1 MLPKQLMPT
10 ASKKTIILITSIVLL
25 CVLLIVFTNPWSTL
39 KNDAR
44 NIALKSVAEVDR
56 IVLADAFDSTVL
68 VRQDDTWLIND
79 KEQAGQIPVE
89 NLLIAAERLEIS
101 SIVSSKSETGN
112 SLVRTVTYYR
122 GEKTVLTY
130 ELQTQGQKYLLTPTG
145 SDQSFYVAVSG
156 YPDLNLN
163 KVFSSTPNH
172 YREHLLIDL
181 LPSEIS
187 RIEIELQ
194 GGESYFFTQNQEGE
208 VTCIP
213 AQDQDPIPSTEL
225 NELATRLLFSY
236 FTSIVYEDKSGIAIS
251 TLHQTNS
258 GSSRMARLHVESFEG
273 ENHTL
278 EVFPYVE
285 NLGGEPHMFKALVHY
300 NTEPEALVVNYI
312 YLDVL
317 MRDLSHYVGEN

>member
-1 MLPKQLMPT
+1 MPT

-25 CVLLIVFTNPWSTL
+25 AVLLIVFTNPWSTL
-39 KNDAR
+39 RGNAGS
-44 NIALKSVAEVDR
+44 IALKSAAEVDR

-68 VRQDDTWLIND
+68 IRQDDAWLIND

-89 NLLIAAERLEIS
+89 NLLIAAERMEIS
-101 SIVSSKSETGN
+101 SIVSSGSETAN
-112 SLVRTVTYYR
+112 SLVRSITYYR
-122 GEKTVLTY
+122 GEKVVLNY
-130 ELQTQGQKYLLTPTG
+130 GLQTQGKKYLLTPTG

-156 YPDLNLN
+156 YPDLNLD

-172 YREHLLIDL
+172 YREHLLMDL
-181 LPSEIS
+181 TPSEIS
-187 RIEIELQ
+187 RIEVELQ
-194 GGESYFFTQNQEGE
+194 DGESYVFFQDHEGE
-208 VTCIP
+208 ITCIP
-213 AQDQDPIPSTEL
+213 AQDQNPIPSAKL
-225 NELATRLLFSY
+225 NELAIRLLFSY

-251 TLHQTNS
+251 TLHQADS

-285 NLGGEPHMFKALVHY
+285 NQGGEPHMFKALVHY
-300 NTEPEALVVNYI
+300 NTESEALVVNYI